1 MYDNSGI
8 LNFKGIIQEISRDSL
23 QDKCT
28 MYNRSLMRQNVLDTC
43 VKIFS
48 YLFHF
53 NGNIRLSSQSNVAA
67 IGRSGFCHCVWV
79 LTMIAGLSLSCFSL
93 GCHYKHRDT
102 EAMIADLWS
111 GSIYTSFWFL
121 SNELRVTRSHFSV
134 IYAIT
139 SPYFRKSMKWVLILI
154 FPCHCF
160 LFL

>member
-1 MYDNSGI
+1 MTTQGFWI
-8 LNFKGIIQEISRDSL
+8 LRVLFRKSL
-23 QDKCT
+23 ETASKINAR

-53 NGNIRLSSQSNVAA
+53 NGNIRLSSQSNVA
-67 IGRSGFCHCVWV
+67 V
-79 LTMIAGLSLSCFSL
+79 LTVSYWSKWFLSLCVGVDYDPLVSLSCFSL

-121 SNELRVTRSHFSV
+121 SNELRVTRWHFSV
-134 IYAIT
+134 IYVIT
-139 SPYFRKSMKWVLILI
+139 SPYSG
-154 FPCHCF
+154 C
-160 LFL
+160 

>member
-8 LNFKGIIQEISRDSL
+8 LNSKGIIQEISGDSL

-53 NGNIRLSSQSNVAA
+53 NGNIRLSSQSDCQLLVEVVSV
-67 IGRSGFCHCVWV
+67 IVCGCWLWSLV
-79 LTMIAGLSLSCFSL
+79 SLSCFSL

-121 SNELRVTRSHFSV
+121 SNELRVTRWHFSV
-134 IYAIT
+134 IYVIN
-139 SPYFRKSMKWVLILI
+139 SPYSG
-154 FPCHCF
+154 C
-160 LFL
+160 

>member
-8 LNFKGIIQEISRDSL
+8 LNFKGIIQEISGDSL

-53 NGNIRLSSQSNVAA
+53 NGNIRLSSQSNVA
-67 IGRSGFCHCVWV
+67 V
-79 LTMIAGLSLSCFSL
+79 LTVSYWSKWFLSLCVGVDYDRWSL
-93 GCHYKHRDT
+93 SPVSLSGVITNRDT

-134 IYAIT
+134 IYVIT
-139 SPYFRKSMKWVLILI
+139 SPYSG
-154 FPCHCF
+154 C
-160 LFL
+160 

>member
-1 MYDNSGI
+1 MYDNPGI

-28 MYNRSLMRQNVLDTC
+28 MYNRSLMRQNVLETC

-53 NGNIRLSSQSNVAA
+53 NGNIRLSSQSNVA
-67 IGRSGFCHCVWV
+67 V
-79 LTMIAGLSLSCFSL
+79 LTVSYWSQWFLSLCVGVDYDRWSL
-93 GCHYKHRDT
+93 SPVSLSGVITNTEIHA

-134 IYAIT
+134 IYVIT
-139 SPYFRKSMKWVLILI
+139 SPYSG
-154 FPCHCF
+154 C
-160 LFL
+160 

>member
-1 MYDNSGI
+1 MYDNPGI

-53 NGNIRLSSQSNVAA
+53 NGNIRLSS
-67 IGRSGFCHCVWV
+67 RSECQLLVKVVSVIVCGCWLWSLV
-79 LTMIAGLSLSCFSL
+79 SLSCFSL

-121 SNELRVTRSHFSV
+121 SNELRVTRWHFSV
-134 IYAIT
+134 IYVIT
-139 SPYFRKSMKWVLILI
+139 SPYSG
-154 FPCHCF
+154 C
-160 LFL
+160 

>member
-53 NGNIRLSSQSNVAA
+53 NGNIRLSSQSNVA
-67 IGRSGFCHCVWV
+67 V
-79 LTMIAGLSLSCFSL
+79 LTVS
-93 GCHYKHRDT
+93 Y
-102 EAMIADLWS
+102 WS
-111 GSIYTSFWFL
+111 QWFL
-121 SNELRVTRSHFSV
+121 SLCVGVDYDRWSLSPVFLSG
-134 IYAIT
+134 IIT
-139 SPYFRKSMKWVLILI
+139 NTEIQRQ
-154 FPCHCF
+154 
-160 LFL
+160 